1 MDYVN
6 CPKYNLHFKPAP
18 DGKGT
23 EPLDVYATANGVNI
37 NGVEYYSKEKVD
49 ELLGALKTELQQ
61 AISDGDNAVKSWAT
75 SQFQAKA

>member
-23 EPLDVYATANGVNI
+23 DPIDMYATADGINI
-37 NGVEYYSKEKVD
+37 NGVEYYNKEKVD
-49 ELLGALKTELQQ
+49 ELLEALKTELNQT
-61 AISDGDNAVKSWAT
+61 ISEGDNAVKSWADEK
-75 SQFQAKA
+75 FQTK